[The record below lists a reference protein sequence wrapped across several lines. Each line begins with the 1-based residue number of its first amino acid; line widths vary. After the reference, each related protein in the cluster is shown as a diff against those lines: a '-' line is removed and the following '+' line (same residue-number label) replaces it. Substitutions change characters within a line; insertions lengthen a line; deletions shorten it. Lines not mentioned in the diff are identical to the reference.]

1 VKITILGRG
10 NAGCLTAL
18 HYGYYTRHRTDIS
31 IELIYDP
38 NIPPEK
44 VGQATLLEPPKL
56 LWAALGMN
64 WYDNS
69 ISATPKLGILY
80 ENWGKKNDKIFHPFP
95 FNSLSLHYHPAKLQ
109 DTILKSKYF
118 KVIKKHINSYDQI
131 DSDFIFDCR
140 GRHITNWNDYNILIN
155 PLNAVLLGEG
165 KSKAADIN
173 WTRAVAT
180 PDGWTFVI
188 PNTTQTTSYGYLYN
202 DKITP
207 INEAAANFKKLF
219 NLAKQGIYLN
229 EKVDNFK
236 FKNYVAKKPII
247 DNRIILSGNRLF
259 FLEPLES
266 TAIAAYLTWGRFVW
280 DWIIDKKSTPESI
293 TNQFHAHV
301 DQIQNFIMWHYTFGS
316 KYNTPFWKAAKKLKI
331 KDPLFHEVLNEA
343 KLSPMVELIEAD
355 TIGSSDSYGQW
366 HKYNL
371 KCWYNG
377 MTKVNKINAAFNLK
391 D

>member
-1 VKITILGRG
+1 MKKIKITILGRG

-18 HYGYYTRHRTDIS
+18 HYAYYTRNRANIS
-31 IELIYDP
+31 VELLYDP

-44 VGQATLLEPPKL
+44 VGQATLLEPPQL
-56 LWAALGMN
+56 LWAALGIN
-64 WYDNS
+64 WYNNP
-69 ISATPKLGILY
+69 INATPKFGILY
-80 ENWGKKNDKIFHPFP
+80 ENWGKKNNKVFHPF
-95 FNSLSLHYHPAKLQ
+95 SLHSVGLQYNPAKLQ

-118 KVIKKHINSYDQI
+118 KVIKKSINNYEQI
-131 DSDFIFDCR
+131 DSDYIFDCR
-140 GRHITNWNDYNILIN
+140 GRHITNWENYTMLNN

-165 KSKAADIN
+165 KSKDCDIN

-188 PNTTQTTSYGYLYN
+188 PNTTNTTSYGYLYN

-207 INEAAANFKKLF
+207 INEAATNFKKLF
-219 NLAKQGIYLN
+219 KLAEQGIYLN

-236 FKNYVAKKPII
+236 FKNYVAKQPII

-266 TAIAAYLTWGRFVW
+266 TAIASYLHWARCTW
-280 DWIIDKKSTPESI
+280 DWIIEKKITPEVI
-293 TNQFHAHV
+293 TNQFHNYV
-301 DQIQNFIMWHYTFGS
+301 NQIQNFIMWHYSYGS

-331 KDPLFHEVLNEA
+331 KDPLFNKILNEA
-343 KLSPMVELIEAD
+343 KLSPMIELL
-355 TIGSSDSYGQW
+355 DSNVTNAPDVYGQW
-366 HKYNL
+366 HKWNF

-377 MTKVNKINAAFNLK
+377 MTK
-391 D
+391 

>member
-1 VKITILGRG
+1 MKITILGRG

-18 HYGYYTRHRTDIS
+18 YFGFLSRNKANTS
-31 IELIYDP
+31 IELLYDP

-44 VGQATLLEPPKL
+44 VGQATQLGLPQL
-56 LWAALGMN
+56 LWATLGID
-64 WYDNS
+64 WYNNP
-69 ISATPKLGILY
+69 IHATPKLGILY

-95 FNSLSLHYHPAKLQ
+95 LESVALHYDPVKLQ

-118 KVIKKHINSYDQI
+118 KVQEKHVDNYDEI

-140 GRHITNWNDYNILIN
+140 GRHITNWNDYIMLTN

-165 KSKAADIN
+165 KSRERDVN

-207 INEAAANFKKLF
+207 IGEAAANFKKLF
-219 NLAKQGIYLN
+219 NLAEQGIYLN

-236 FKNYVAKKPII
+236 FKNYVARKPII
-247 DNRIILSGNRLF
+247 DNRIILGGNRLF

-266 TAIAAYLTWGRFVW
+266 TAVASYLVWAGSVW
-280 DWIIDKKSTPESI
+280 DWIMHKKTTPARI
-293 TNQFHAHV
+293 TNQFHLFAT
-301 DQIQNFIMWHYTFGS
+301 QTQNFILWHYMYGS
-316 KYNTPFWKAAKKLKI
+316 KYDTPFWKAAQKI
-331 KDPLFHEVLNEA
+331 KIDDPVFSRLLTYV
-343 KLSPMVELIEAD
+343 KQSSMVELRNQRVD
-355 TIGSSDSYGQW
+355 VNNPTYGFLW
-366 HKYNL
+366 GLFCFKYWL
-371 KCWYNG
+371 DG
-377 MTKVNKINAAFNLK
+377 MTK
-391 D
+391 

>member
-1 VKITILGRG
+1 MKITILGRG

-18 HYGYYTRHRTDIS
+18 HYAYYARKRKDIS
-31 IELIYDP
+31 IELLYDP

-56 LWAALGMN
+56 LWAALGIN
-64 WYDNS
+64 WYDNP
-69 ISATPKLGILY
+69 IHATPKFGILY
-80 ENWGKKNDKIFHPFP
+80 ENWGKKNHKFIHPFAL
-95 FNSLSLHYHPAKLQ
+95 NLVALHYAPAKLQ

-118 KVIKKHINSYDQI
+118 KVKEKHVDNYDEI

-140 GRHITNWNDYNILIN
+140 GRHITNWEDYTMLDN

-165 KSKAADIN
+165 KSKDCDIN

-188 PNTTQTTSYGYLYN
+188 PNTTNTTSYGYLYN

-207 INEAAANFKKLF
+207 IKKAAANFKKLF

-236 FKNYVAKKPII
+236 FKNYVCKKPII

-266 TAIAAYLTWGRFVW
+266 TAIASYLKWARFTW
-280 DWIIDKKSTPESI
+280 DWIIDKKVTPEVI
-293 TNQFHAHV
+293 TNQFHTYV
-301 DQIQNFIMWHYTFGS
+301 NQVQNFILWHYMYGS
-316 KYNTPFWKAAKKLKI
+316 KYNTPFWKAAKKFKI
-331 KDPLFHEVLNEA
+331 KDPLFDRTLAYAKRSSMIELLDQEVGLNN
-343 KLSPMVELIEAD
+343 ELYA
-355 TIGSSDSYGQW
+355 QW
-366 HKYNL
+366 GPYNF
-371 KCWYNG
+371 KCWQDG
-377 MTKVNKINAAFNLK
+377 VTK
-391 D
+391 

>member
-1 VKITILGRG
+1 MKITILGRG
-10 NAGCLTAL
+10 NAGWLTAL
-18 HYGYYTRHRTDIS
+18 RFGFLSRNKANIS
-31 IELIYDP
+31 VELLYDS

-56 LWAALGMN
+56 LWTALGIN
-64 WYDNS
+64 WYDNP
-69 ISATPKLGILY
+69 IQATPKFGILY
-80 ENWGKKNDKIFHPFP
+80 ENWGKKNHKFIHPFP
-95 FNSLSLHYHPAKLQ
+95 FNTVALHYAPTKLQ
-109 DTILKSKYF
+109 DTILKSNYF
-118 KVIKKHINSYDQI
+118 KVREKHINNYDEI

-140 GRHITNWNDYNILIN
+140 GRHITNWNDYIMLTN

-207 INEAAANFKKLF
+207 IKEAAANFKKLF

-247 DNRIILSGNRLF
+247 DDRINLGGNRLF

-266 TAIAAYLTWGRFVW
+266 TAIASYLMWARLIW
-280 DWIIDKKSTPESI
+280 DWIIDKKTTPARI
-293 TNQFHAHV
+293 TNQFHLAAM
-301 DQIQNFIMWHYTFGS
+301 QTQNFILWHYMYGS
-316 KYNTPFWKAAKKLKI
+316 KYDTPFWKAARKFKI
-331 KDPLFHEVLNEA
+331 KDPVFSRILARAKRSSVIDLLNANGLNNEA
-343 KLSPMVELIEAD
+343 
-355 TIGSSDSYGQW
+355 YFQW
-366 HKYNL
+366 GPYSF
-371 KCWYNG
+371 KCWHDG
-377 MTKVNKINAAFNLK
+377 MTK
-391 D
+391 

>member
-1 VKITILGRG
+1 MKITILGRG

-18 HYGYYTRHRTDIS
+18 HYGYFARHKKNVS
-31 IELIYDP
+31 IELLYDS

-44 VGQATLLEPPKL
+44 VGQATLLQPPQL
-56 LWAALGMN
+56 LWTALALN
-64 WYDNS
+64 WYDNP
-69 ISATPKLGILY
+69 IQATPKFGILY
-80 ENWGKKNDKIFHPFP
+80 ENWGKKNHKFFHPFP
-95 FNSLSLHYHPAKLQ
+95 LNTLALHYAPAKLQ

-118 KVIKKHINSYDQI
+118 KVQEKHVDNYDEI

-140 GRHITNWNDYNILIN
+140 GRHITNWNDYIMLTN

-165 KSKAADIN
+165 KSKACDIN

-207 INEAAANFKKLF
+207 IKKATANFKKLF

-236 FKNYVAKKPII
+236 FKNYIAKKPII
-247 DNRIILSGNRLF
+247 DNRIILGGNRLF

-266 TAIAAYLTWGRFVW
+266 TAIESYLVWARLVW
-280 DWIIDKKSTPESI
+280 DWIMDKQTTPALI
-293 TNQFHAHV
+293 TSQFHTNAM
-301 DQIQNFIMWHYTFGS
+301 QTQNFILWHYMYGS
-316 KYNTPFWKAAKKLKI
+316 KYNTPFWKAARKFKI
-331 KDPLFHEVLNEA
+331 KDPVFSHILAYAKRSSMIELLDPRKGLNA
-343 KLSPMVELIEAD
+343 IPYYHWDPYCFK
-355 TIGSSDSYGQW
+355 YW
-366 HKYNL
+366 HD
-371 KCWYNG
+371 G
-377 MTKVNKINAAFNLK
+377 MTK
-391 D
+391 